1 MTDNTNDT
9 TWQAVLADECGY
21 IYGGV
26 IEAMEFLDEDAE
38 VRIRVVRGTAVPQ
51 DRDGE
56 VRLPGSYKGG
66 DVASEIE
73 CYLVDDDES
82 VSAAVRFAQTMRSMH
97 LSTKCPGGR
106 PGRRTE
112 VKP

>member
-1 MTDNTNDT
+1 MTDTTNDT

-38 VRIRVVRGTAVPQ
+38 VRIRVVRGTAAPQ

-56 VRLPGSYKGG
+56 LRLPGSYLSS
-66 DVASEIE
+66 DVASDIE
-73 CYLVDDDES
+73 CYLGGDDG
-82 VSAAVRFAQTMRSMH
+82 VPAAVRFAQAKAMAAGLNTAEATR
-97 LSTKCPGGR
+97 
-106 PGRRTE
+106 
-112 VKP
+112 